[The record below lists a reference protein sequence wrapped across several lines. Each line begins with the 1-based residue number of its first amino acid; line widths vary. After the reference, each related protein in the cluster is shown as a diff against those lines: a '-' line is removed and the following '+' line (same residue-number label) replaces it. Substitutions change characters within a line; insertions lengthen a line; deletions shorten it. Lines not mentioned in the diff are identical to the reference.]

1 MQFTDNVGIIGTK
14 LEFAALLKFCG
25 EKSDKFTGISIKLER
40 GKLLAWATNGISA
53 IYHHGLTLDGA
64 GKPSEATDAWQ
75 IPADVLGTVLKAAG
89 NGDELILSLSKKR
102 VLKDVL
108 IRDIETST
116 ERGRFDLSHTATNG
130 EPFGIYHIVPTRPD
144 RNCSSVGCLNVAA
157 SLLELLRKVANATG
171 SDACRIWMPE
181 TGAQPL
187 YVEVDALTVLSDE
200 EQPRWVVVL
209 MPLRTDEDS
218 EEERDKEKAYP
229 SHIVGEDGEE
239 VDSSEDEEV

>member
-1 MQFTDNVGIIGTK
+1 MQFTDNVGISGSK

-25 EKSDKFTGISIKLER
+25 EKSGKFTGISIKLER

-53 IYHHGLTLDGA
+53 IYHHGLTFDGS
-64 GKPSEATDAWQ
+64 GKPSDATDAWQ

-89 NGDELILSLSKKR
+89 NSDELILCLTKKR
-102 VLKDVL
+102 GLKDAL

-130 EPFGIYHIVPTRPD
+130 ELFAIDHIIPSRPD
-144 RNCSSVGCLNVAA
+144 RNSVSVGCLNVAT
-157 SLLELLRKVANATG
+157 SLLELLRKVAKATG

-181 TGAQPL
+181 NGAQPL
-187 YVEVDALTVLSDE
+187 YVEVDTLTALSDE

-209 MPLRTDEDS
+209 MSLRTDDDSSPEEADSEEQKEQPSHEVFETDEDS
-218 EEERDKEKAYP
+218 EE
-229 SHIVGEDGEE
+229 
-239 VDSSEDEEV
+239 VDP